1 LKIFSEFF
9 GKEIEIPD
17 DPQRIISLAPD
28 VTEIIFMLKAEEK
41 LKGISFYCRRPF
53 GKLEN
58 YERVGSYLKVLWD
71 KIEEIKP
78 DLILTTSGAQRKIAS
93 EILERGYNIFVIP
106 LPQSIYGILDNIK
119 KLGVILNRL
128 EEGYRL
134 IDKLVKKINGL
145 KEEKV
150 KKRVYYEVYLGGR
163 ITIGSSSYIN
173 DGLKLIGLEN
183 IYSFKK
189 ESYFEPE
196 DEETKKFDFDLILY
210 EPHSDKIDKGKIIKQ
225 LEKRFGKKK
234 TIILPHDFLTH
245 YGPSFIDGVLDE
257 VKGMVSDF

>member
-17 DPQRIISLAPD
+17 NPQRIISLAPD
-28 VTEIIFMLKAEEK
+28 VTEMIFMLKVEEK
-41 LKGISFYCRRPF
+41 LKGISFYCRRPSE
-53 GKLEN
+53 KLQN

-71 KIEEIKP
+71 RIEKIKP
-78 DLILTTSGAQRKIAS
+78 DLILTTSGAQRKIAF
-93 EILERGYNIFVIP
+93 EILEKGYNTFVIT

-119 KLGVILNRL
+119 KLSVILNRL

-134 IDKLVKKINGL
+134 IDKLVKKINEL
-145 KEEKV
+145 KEEKI

-173 DGLKLIGLEN
+173 DGLKLIGLHN

-189 ESYFEPE
+189 QSYFKPD
-196 DEETKKFDFDLILY
+196 DEETKKLNFDLILY
-210 EPHSDKIDKGKIIKQ
+210 EPHSDKIEKKKIIKE
-225 LEKRFGKKK
+225 LEKRFGKKEI
-234 TIILPHDFLTH
+234 IILPHDFLTH
-245 YGPSFIDGVLDE
+245 YGPSFIDEILTK
-257 VKGMVSDF
+257 VKKLI